1 MRLPVWII
9 GSLVIA
15 LAVACSGEFGTQL
28 PKTSLM
34 FDEEFNAA
42 FERVDEVNRTTDFSE
57 VNHEKYPVTLGIDAR
72 NSKIVLEQYYCWEN
86 CPETGAVFLV
96 YGAVESEND
105 CQAVGGNILNSTV
118 SGSPASGSNSNE
130 YVACQPRLG

>member
-28 PKTSLM
+28 PKTPSM

-42 FERVDEVNRTTDFSE
+42 FERVDEVN
-57 VNHEKYPVTLGIDAR
+57 HEKYPVTLGLDAR

-96 YGAVESEND
+96 YEAVESENN
-105 CQAVGGNILNSTV
+105 CQAVGGNILN
-118 SGSPASGSNSNE
+118 
-130 YVACQPRLG
+130 

>member
-1 MRLPVWII
+1 
-9 GSLVIA
+9 
-15 LAVACSGEFGTQL
+15 
-28 PKTSLM
+28 M
-34 FDEEFNAA
+34 FDEEFNAV
-42 FERVDEVNRTTDFSE
+42 FERVDKVNRTTYFSE
-57 VNHEKYPVTLGIDAR
+57 VNHEKYRVTLGIDAR

-86 CPETGAVFLV
+86 CPET
-96 YGAVESEND
+96 GAVESEND